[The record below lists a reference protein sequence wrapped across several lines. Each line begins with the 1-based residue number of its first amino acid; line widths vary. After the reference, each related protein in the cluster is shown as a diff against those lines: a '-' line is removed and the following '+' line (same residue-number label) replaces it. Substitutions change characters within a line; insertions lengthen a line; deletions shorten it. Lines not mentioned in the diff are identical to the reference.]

1 MIRALAATTVAL
13 AGIGLSAPA
22 GAATEI
28 DFILNWVA
36 GGDHAPYYYAVQQG
50 RYADA
55 GLDVDIEQG
64 KGSQMSAQRTGIGKN
79 DIGLA
84 DLGTALVVMGKG
96 ADLVAVM
103 NVYANSPYGM
113 YWLKSS
119 GIDGPKDFP
128 GRKIGNPP
136 WDAARQMWPALA
148 KAVDVDPKSV
158 KFVNVQ
164 PNAKLSA
171 LKSGSIDITTSF
183 YNLHYVFE
191 RELGDDMGYFPW
203 KQYGVNPYGNS
214 ILVNREFLEENRE
227 AVAKFVEVTQ
237 QTFYDCVQTPKP
249 CVQALVEANSGLKL
263 EGELK
268 NWKLVTEL
276 LSDKHSQEHGLGYFD
291 PERMQNDYEFTETYF
306 DIEQPFDIEKAYT
319 NAFIDR
325 SLKMPAVKS
334 PLN

>member
-1 MIRALAATTVAL
+1 MVGKLRSLGLAIAGLILAA
-13 AGIGLSAPA
+13 APSQ
-22 GAATEI
+22 AATEI

-36 GGDHAPYYYAVQQG
+36 GGDHAPYYYAQREG
-50 RYADA
+50 WYEDA
-55 GLDVDIEQG
+55 GLDVSIEQG

-113 YWLKSS
+113 YWMKSS

-148 KAVDVDPKSV
+148 KAVGIDADSVD
-158 KFVNVQ
+158 FVNVQ

-183 YNLHYVFE
+183 YNIHYIFK
-191 RELGDDMGYFPW
+191 RELGDDMGYFAW
-203 KQYGVNPYGNS
+203 KEYGVNPYGNS
-214 ILVNREFLEENRE
+214 ILVNREFLNENRE

-237 QTFYDCVQTPKP
+237 KAFYTCVKDPEP
-249 CVQALVEANSGLKL
+249 CVRALVDANSGLKFDS
-263 EGELK
+263 ELK

-276 LSDKHSQEHGLGYFD
+276 MSDEHSREVALGYFA
-291 PERMQNDYEFTETYF
+291 PERMKHDYEFTDKYF
-306 DIEQPFDIEKAYT
+306 NIEKPFDIEKAFT
-319 NAFIDR
+319 NEFLDR
-325 SLKMPAVKS
+325 DLKMMKVD
-334 PLN
+334 